1 MGPGGGMENSVVHV
15 NALSVPS
22 AGLPGSS
29 AKLQA
34 PRVALLARGLTW
46 HKWRLP
52 LKVPTAPR
60 KGACAGSRQASVR
73 AFRDK
78 RAAFWGVHVAKS
90 ASHAPQR
97 GMHGPQRPSTWLTEC
112 GARHFQWQCR
122 PFLGR
127 RWRFLCGG
135 WRWECR
141 GRCWAT
147 GERLR
152 QGARRSISQPDSPRP
167 RDWSP
172 HQV

>member
-1 MGPGGGMENSVVHV
+1 MENSVVHV

-22 AGLPGSS
+22 AGWPARVSDLLTPR
-29 AKLQA
+29 LA
-34 PRVALLARGLTW
+34 PLATGLTW
-46 HKWRLP
+46 PQPPLP
-52 LKVPTAPR
+52 LKVPTAPQ
-60 KGACAGSRQASVR
+60 KGARAESRQASVR
-73 AFRDK
+73 AFCDNC
-78 RAAFWGVHVAKS
+78 AAFRATLVAKS
-90 ASHAPQR
+90 AGTAPQR
-97 GMHGPQRPSTWLTEC
+97 AALGPPGPNVCRQKR
-112 GARHFQWQCR
+112 GVRHFQPQCR

-127 RWRFLCGG
+127 RSRFLRGG